1 MGSKFMQNMWC
12 LFEKSLSNM
21 NFGFTRTQ
29 KLHELKLGKFHQSQ
43 QPRIDIDCLDNSK
56 EDLGYS
62 DMGMLRNTG
71 LY

>member
-1 MGSKFMQNMWC
+1 
-12 LFEKSLSNM
+12 M